1 MEVRVRN
8 DELLPGFLAPELHHD
23 GSIALHEHLV
33 SIVDTVCYLVVLHTH
48 RLDQL
53 ILVAFEA

>member
-8 DELLPGFLAPELHHD
+8 DELLSGFLAPELHHD

-33 SIVDTVCYLVVLHTH
+33 SIVNTVCYFVVLHTH
-48 RLDQL
+48 RVKKL